1 VACTGAEL
9 DAPQG
14 GGLPY
19 TSSCSPAPED
29 SPETFSSTTPFA
41 AQYPIQEHG
50 LLAGNDCL
58 RRLHFLLVAAEGW
71 SGAPEGREVL
81 VRASTHPDA
90 WTARLARRALVAARD
105 SDAMAARA
113 HDLTSGSSRVLLWSM
128 LDLALARDAARAH
141 VPAIIAAADRAGNA
155 ATKYVLPFV
164 LGEIGGEEA
173 ITRLE
178 HDLASPAVDV
188 RAVIASLEMLA
199 DDAAPAAD
207 ALRKVAEQHHVAD
220 VRERAARAY
229 ARITGE
235 GIPARRPRCPR
246 EVKRLSDGWLV
257 QLSTMSVRFAPTDW
271 KAHDRKKDRRD
282 RRSAAGRCAPL
293 IDDDEGIYIAHPLGA
308 DCLVGINMGE
318 FGGGVSIQNPRS
330 DKRELLFG
338 GNPKRFV
345 DEGDGSVLV
354 FEGLVHMTVVSGSV
368 RRVRRQP
375 NGKWVAERVAE
386 LEAHPLGW
394 ARDGEGRLLV
404 LAREELPLTREQ
416 RTTCRADHPSYVV
429 LRVWPDGRI
438 EALE

>member
-1 VACTGAEL
+1 MRTSWIVLRRRATNGSERASPRLACVGPFRAISWVVAALLFLAVTACAPREPFSFRSSWAPPSKCPDAAACAEVLCGPTVAPGDLWYAATRIRRSREIPKETLDRLVACTGAEL

-173 ITRLE
+173 STRLPGNS
-178 HDLASPAVDV
+178 DAWSTISRLPPSMCGPS
-188 RAVIASLEMLA
+188 SL
-199 DDAAPAAD
+199 
-207 ALRKVAEQHHVAD
+207 RW
-220 VRERAARAY
+220 
-229 ARITGE
+229 
-235 GIPARRPRCPR
+235 RCWRMTPH
-246 EVKRLSDGWLV
+246 
-257 QLSTMSVRFAPTDW
+257 QPPT
-271 KAHDRKKDRRD
+271 
-282 RRSAAGRCAPL
+282 L
-293 IDDDEGIYIAHPLGA
+293 
-308 DCLVGINMGE
+308 
-318 FGGGVSIQNPRS
+318 
-330 DKRELLFG
+330 
-338 GNPKRFV
+338 
-345 DEGDGSVLV
+345 
-354 FEGLVHMTVVSGSV
+354 
-368 RRVRRQP
+368 
-375 NGKWVAERVAE
+375 
-386 LEAHPLGW
+386 
-394 ARDGEGRLLV
+394 
-404 LAREELPLTREQ
+404 
-416 RTTCRADHPSYVV
+416 
-429 LRVWPDGRI
+429 
-438 EALE
+438 